1 MADSIT
7 PQQRRNTRARLQRAQ
22 ERIDD
27 AYAAELIETGRRP
40 FTPAQIAIIDAAD
53 KRRRRREQRNAQRRE
68 DARLVRESAAREQR
82 RREADAQRSA
92 EVDARSERRRERV
105 EADAA
110 ARQHIAALELAIR
123 STPSERQAAALA
135 RWRVAVYFRNA
146 ELDVAT
152 PTRWLKLAYRWLAR
166 LDASGESYED
176 AAAPVV

>member
-7 PQQRRNTRARLQRAQ
+7 PQQRRNTRARLRRAQ

-27 AYAAELIETGRRP
+27 RYAAELRKRDPRTLSISEHR
-40 FTPAQIAIIDAAD
+40 AIDAAD
-53 KRRRRREQRNAQRRE
+53 RRQQKRDARNAQRRE
-68 DARLVRESAAREQR
+68 NARLVRESAAREQR
-82 RREADAQRSA
+82 RAAADAARTA
-92 EVDARSERRRERV
+92 EVDARIERSRER
-105 EADAA
+105 EQADAA

-152 PTRWLKLAYRWLAR
+152 PTRWLKLAYRWLAQ

-176 AAAPVV
+176 AA